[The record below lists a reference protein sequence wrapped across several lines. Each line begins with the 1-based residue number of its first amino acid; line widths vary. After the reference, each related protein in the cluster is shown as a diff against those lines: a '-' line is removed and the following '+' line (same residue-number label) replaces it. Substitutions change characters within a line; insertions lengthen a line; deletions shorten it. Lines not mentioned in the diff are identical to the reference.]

1 MTRDYA
7 NRKPRSPAK
16 PRTTR
21 KSTKA
26 APARRFPVV
35 LAAIVVFGLA
45 SFGYFLWSIYGSS
58 DSAPASQVETP
69 APKPKPAPKKD
80 PDALPPKPK
89 DEWTYQTELE
99 NKEVVVDLPQ
109 QPQAPSRPYQM
120 QCASFRVKS
129 QADELKAMIAF
140 QGLEAHVRQ
149 VQGSSG
155 TWYKVVLGPYDTK
168 RAAERQRHV
177 LQRAGINGCQ
187 IWLWEG

>member
-7 NRKPRSPAK
+7 NRKPRSTK
-16 PRTTR
+16 PRKPR
-21 KSTKA
+21 SNSKA
-26 APARRFPVV
+26 APKKRFPVV
-35 LAAIVVFGLA
+35 VAAIALLGLAA
-45 SFGYFLWSIYGSS
+45 FGYFLWSITGSS
-58 DSAPASQVETP
+58 EQAPAAETQVEQ
-69 APKPKPAPKKD
+69 PKPKAEPKKD

-89 DEWTYQTELE
+89 DEWTYQSELE
-99 NKEVVVDLPQ
+99 NKEVEVDLPA
-109 QPQAPSRPYQM
+109 QPQTPTRPYQM

-129 QADELKAMIAF
+129 QADEMKAVIAF
-140 QGLEAHVRQ
+140 QGLTAQVRQ

-187 IWLWEG
+187 IWFWEG